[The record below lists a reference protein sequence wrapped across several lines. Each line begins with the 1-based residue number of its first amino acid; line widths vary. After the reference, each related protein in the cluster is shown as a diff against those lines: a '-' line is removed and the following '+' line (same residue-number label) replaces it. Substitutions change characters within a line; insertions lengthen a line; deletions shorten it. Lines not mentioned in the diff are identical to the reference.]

1 MNANRT
7 LLLGFSLLLTVAA
20 LVPRAAR
27 AATGRAPGD
36 DVPAPEAAAGTHAG
50 ALPDP
55 APGNPRHGA
64 SAAERWLDLQVVFQ
78 SLVVWKNDADF
89 DPTALSY
96 DADGQ
101 SVGLLGTFLK
111 PRLTLSPLAE
121 LAIVYEI
128 EVGLNLWS
136 LNDPDQY
143 ATGELAAFR
152 LAHRELYADVALF
165 DGRFGFR
172 VGYQYLTDPTA
183 LALGHWIGAAGVWGD
198 LGPLRLTL
206 LAGQL
211 PEQTFEG
218 VVLESENNFR
228 HDAFVYGL
236 RADVPLGPWSVHAA
250 VLGLHDGQFVDQTLD
265 LMTASVRT
273 QVVEDTWNAGL
284 DLAFQYGVTEEGA
297 QGGDETTIAWA
308 VQAWASAIFGP
319 VELTL
324 NQLLLS
330 PDDTHDRN
338 DTNGAF
344 FYAAKPRSRTLLLTE
359 DELRD
364 RSTNLDER
372 MAERRGKLFL
382 LRPGL
387 SLTDLTVRWR
397 ALDWFVPALTV
408 GAAFTLEPDNALGGR
423 YVGTELDLTLGFHYR
438 DVLAVYLA
446 GVALV
451 PGRAAAAFAN
461 LHDRTATEPMFMVE
475 GSLFLYY

>member
-1 MNANRT
+1 MSRRRT
-7 LLLGFSLLLTVAA
+7 LLSLLGTWLVLWTA
-20 LVPRAAR
+20 LP
-27 AATGRAPGD
+27 
-36 DVPAPEAAAGTHAG
+36 AAAAADEPPPTSEDA
-50 ALPDP
+50 APFPDP
-55 APGNPRHGA
+55 APGNPRHG
-64 SAAERWLDLQVVFQ
+64 STAAERWIDLQVVFQ
-78 SLVVWKNDADF
+78 SLVLWKNDADF
-89 DPTALSY
+89 DDTPLAY
-96 DADGQ
+96 DAEGQ

-152 LAHRELYADVALF
+152 LAHRELYADVALW
-165 DGRFGFR
+165 DARFGFR

-183 LALGHWIGAAGVWGD
+183 LFLGHWIGAAAVWGD
-198 LGPLRLTL
+198 LGPLKLTL

-236 RADVPLGPWSVHAA
+236 RADVPLGPWSVAAA
-250 VLGLHDGQFVDQTLD
+250 VLGCHDGQFVAQTLD
-265 LMTASVRT
+265 LLTASARV
-273 QVVEDTWNAGL
+273 QVAAPAWNAGL
-284 DLAFQYGVTEEGA
+284 DLAFQYGVTEDGA
-297 QGGDETTIAWA
+297 EGGDETTLAWA
-308 VQAWASAIFGP
+308 VQAWAGAAFGP

-330 PDDTHDRN
+330 PDDGHDRN

-344 FYAAKPRSRTLLLTE
+344 FYAAKPRSRTLLLSE

-364 RSTNLDER
+364 RATNFDER
-372 MAERRGKLFL
+372 LAERRGKLFL
-382 LRPGL
+382 VRPGL
-387 SLTDLTVRWR
+387 SLTDLTARWR
-397 ALDWFVPALTV
+397 ATDWFVPALTV
-408 GAAFTLEPDNALGGR
+408 GAAFTLEPDNALGSR

-438 DVLAVYLA
+438 DVLSVYLA
-446 GVALV
+446 GVALL
-451 PGRAAAAFAN
+451 PGQALAAFAN
-461 LHDRTATEPMFMVE
+461 LHDRTSTEPQFMVE
-475 GSLFLYY
+475 GSVFLYY